1 MELLAAE
8 VRRLVYTVI
17 CFQCLIQ
24 LTEGSVYQ
32 KYLKLFSYLLTMCIC
47 CNVIFSFLGQME
59 NSFSEADQLYSRW
72 EKEWREMTETTQI
85 YDGAAFYE
93 NLWNE
98 KIIKEAQE
106 AYDMKNG
113 GSADGG
119 EDSGSDSGDHS
130 R

>member
-1 MELLAAE
+1 MEYLAAE

-47 CNVIFSFLGQME
+47 CNVVFSFAGQIE

-72 EKEWREMTETTQI
+72 EKEWKKMTEADQI
-85 YDGAAFYE
+85 YEGAAYYE
-93 NLWNE
+93 KLWNE
-98 KIIKEAQE
+98 KIIGEAHE
-106 AYDMKNG
+106 EYESRNG
-113 GSADGG
+113 GAKDAG
-119 EDSGSDSGDHS
+119 EDSGQDSDDH
-130 R
+130 

>member
-1 MELLAAE
+1 MEVLAAE

-47 CNVIFSFLGQME
+47 CNVVFSFIGQVE

-72 EKEWREMTETTQI
+72 EKEWREMTQTDPI
-85 YDGAAFYE
+85 DDGAAYYE
-93 NLWNE
+93 QLWND
-98 KIIKEAQE
+98 KIIGGAHEE
-106 AYDMKNG
+106 YDSRNG
-113 GSADGG
+113 GAENGG
-119 EDSGSDSGDHS
+119 ENTGQDPDVP
-130 R
+130 